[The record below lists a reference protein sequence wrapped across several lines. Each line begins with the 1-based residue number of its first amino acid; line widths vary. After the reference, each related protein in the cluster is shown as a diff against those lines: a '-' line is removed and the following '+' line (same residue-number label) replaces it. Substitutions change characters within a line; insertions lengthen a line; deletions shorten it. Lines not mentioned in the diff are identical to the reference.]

1 MITTLRQFRLWKRR
15 GSAGTADGQARVGVG
30 TKGSTMFRSPSS
42 DSGYSD
48 VQTTLALRPAVHADA
63 AAAVAAAPLPPPVEL
78 LPPSRNGVDRPAI
91 CVTAPPS
98 SPAPPPPPPVVEQR
112 RYGVDVAMP
121 RSRKSAVGTERLLTV
136 SEHRSTG
143 VCVLRQQEMVSV
155 EAFFD
160 FVKRRDVD
168 SIQYALRDA
177 HYDIDSQDAVSILC
191 NTQATEYI
199 VMTLLQST
207 VYCLMQPNLN
217 AWLYPHIYSS
227 QCAIL

>member
-30 TKGSTMFRSPSS
+30 TTGSTMFRSPSS

-48 VQTTLALRPAVHADA
+48 VQTTLALRSAVHADA
-63 AAAVAAAPLPPPVEL
+63 AAAVAGAPLPPPVEL

-91 CVTAPPS
+91 RVTAPPA
-98 SPAPPPPPPVVEQR
+98 SPAPPPPPPPLVVEQR
-112 RYGVDVAMP
+112 RCGVDVAAP
-121 RSRKSAVGTERLLTV
+121 RGRKSALGTERLLTV
-136 SEHRSTG
+136 NEHRSSG

-155 EAFFD
+155 ETFFD

-177 HYDIDSQDAVSILC
+177 HYDIDSQDAVSRLPEVILFFC
-191 NTQATEYI
+191 YI
-199 VMTLLQST
+199 
-207 VYCLMQPNLN
+207 
-217 AWLYPHIYSS
+217 
-227 QCAIL
+227 